1 MPKVLVVGASN
12 VDYVALSNNKLIR
25 KDSNIGKLNITF
37 GGVGRN
43 IVENLAILEDD
54 VSFITFLG
62 NDSFGKELRKDLES
76 INVKIYSPNKKERTS
91 SYLAVLDSN
100 GDMDVAICD
109 TEIIDKSTVE
119 DIKPFDDVISEFT
132 SIVLDANINS
142 KIIDHIFKEYSDKK
156 ILVEAVS
163 ANKVKRYEKYLD
175 KIYLFKSNVLEAK
188 HLLNLYNA
196 EPMLLAKILMER
208 GVKNVVI
215 TDGGKPVIIGENNEV
230 VFITPKPIEKIISA
244 SGAGDSLF
252 AGLIHGLIN
261 GASLVE
267 SVAFGIKVSQMTL
280 MVEES
285 VNKDIKKIKDLI
297 RKRDL

>member
-1 MPKVLVVGASN
+1 MSKVLVVGASN

-132 SIVLDANINS
+132 SIVLDANIND
-142 KIIDHIFKEYSDKK
+142 KIIDHIFKEYGDKK

-188 HLLNLYNA
+188 HLLNLYDA
-196 EPMLLAKILMER
+196 EPMLLAKRLMER

-230 VFITPKPIEKIISA
+230 VFVTPKPIEKIISA

-267 SVAFGIKVSQMTL
+267 SVAFGTKVSQMTL

>member
-1 MPKVLVVGASN
+1 MPKVLVVGSSN

-132 SIVLDANINS
+132 SIVLDANIND

-188 HLLNLYNA
+188 HLLNLYDA
-196 EPMLLAKILMER
+196 EPMLLAKRLMER

-230 VFITPKPIEKIISA
+230 VFVTPKPIEKIISA

>member
-62 NDSFGKELRKDLES
+62 NDGFGKELRKDLES
-76 INVKIYSPNKKERTS
+76 INVKVYSPNKKERTS

-132 SIVLDANINS
+132 SIVLDANIND

-196 EPMLLAKILMER
+196 EPMLLAKRLMER

-230 VFITPKPIEKIISA
+230 VFVTPKPIEKIISA

>member
-132 SIVLDANINS
+132 SIVLDANIND

-188 HLLNLYNA
+188 HLLNLYDA
-196 EPMLLAKILMER
+196 EPMLLAKRLMER

>member
-1 MPKVLVVGASN
+1 MSKVLVVGASN

-76 INVKIYSPNKKERTS
+76 INVKVYSPNKKERTS

-132 SIVLDANINS
+132 SIVLDANIND

-188 HLLNLYNA
+188 HLLNLYDA
-196 EPMLLAKILMER
+196 EPMLLAKRLMER

-230 VFITPKPIEKIISA
+230 VFVTPKPIEKIISA

>member
-76 INVKIYSPNKKERTS
+76 INVKVYSPNKKERTS

>member
-1 MPKVLVVGASN
+1 
-12 VDYVALSNNKLIR
+12 
-25 KDSNIGKLNITF
+25 
-37 GGVGRN
+37 
-43 IVENLAILEDD
+43 
-54 VSFITFLG
+54 
-62 NDSFGKELRKDLES
+62 
-76 INVKIYSPNKKERTS
+76 
-91 SYLAVLDSN
+91 
-100 GDMDVAICD
+100 MDVAICD

-132 SIVLDANINS
+132 SIVLDANIND

-208 GVKNVVI
+208 GVNNVVI
-215 TDGGKPVIIGENNEV
+215 TDGGKPVIIGENKEV

>member
-132 SIVLDANINS
+132 SIVLDANING
-142 KIIDHIFKEYSDKK
+142 KIIDHIFKEYGDKK

-188 HLLNLYNA
+188 HLLNLYDA

-230 VFITPKPIEKIISA
+230 VFVTPKPIEKIISA

>member
-119 DIKPFDDVISEFT
+119 DIEPFDDVISEFT
-132 SIVLDANINS
+132 SIVLDANIND

-188 HLLNLYNA
+188 HLLNLYDA
-196 EPMLLAKILMER
+196 EPMLLAKRLMKR

-230 VFITPKPIEKIISA
+230 VFVTPKPIEKIISA

>member
-62 NDSFGKELRKDLES
+62 NDGFGKELRKDLES
-76 INVKIYSPNKKERTS
+76 INVKVYSPNKKERTS

-132 SIVLDANINS
+132 SIVLDANIND

-196 EPMLLAKILMER
+196 EPMLLAKRLMER

>member
-76 INVKIYSPNKKERTS
+76 INVKVYSPNKKERTS

-132 SIVLDANINS
+132 SIVLDANIND
-142 KIIDHIFKEYSDKK
+142 KIIDHIFKEYGDKK

-188 HLLNLYNA
+188 HLLNLYDA
-196 EPMLLAKILMER
+196 EPMLLAKRLMER

-230 VFITPKPIEKIISA
+230 VFVTPKPIEKIISA

>member
-188 HLLNLYNA
+188 HLLNLYDA
-196 EPMLLAKILMER
+196 EPMLLAKRLMER

-230 VFITPKPIEKIISA
+230 VFVTPKPIEKIISA

>member
-119 DIKPFDDVISEFT
+119 DIEPFDDVISEFT
-132 SIVLDANINS
+132 SIVLDANIND

-188 HLLNLYNA
+188 HLLNLYDA
-196 EPMLLAKILMER
+196 EPMLLAKRLMER

>member
-1 MPKVLVVGASN
+1 MSKVLVVGASN

-119 DIKPFDDVISEFT
+119 DIEPFDDVISEFT
-132 SIVLDANINS
+132 SIVLDANIND
-142 KIIDHIFKEYSDKK
+142 KIIDHIFKEYGDKK

-188 HLLNLYNA
+188 HLLNLYDA
-196 EPMLLAKILMER
+196 EPMLLAKRLMER

-230 VFITPKPIEKIISA
+230 VFVTPKPIEKIISA

>member
-12 VDYVALSNNKLIR
+12 VDYVALSSNKLIR

-119 DIKPFDDVISEFT
+119 DIEPFDDVISEFT
-132 SIVLDANINS
+132 SIVLDANIND

-188 HLLNLYNA
+188 HLLNLYDA
-196 EPMLLAKILMER
+196 EPMLLAKRLMER

-230 VFITPKPIEKIISA
+230 VFVTPKPIEKIISA

>member
-76 INVKIYSPNKKERTS
+76 INVKVYSPNKKERTS

-119 DIKPFDDVISEFT
+119 DIEPFDDVISEFT
-132 SIVLDANINS
+132 SIVLDANIND

-188 HLLNLYNA
+188 HLLNLYDA
-196 EPMLLAKILMER
+196 EPMLLAKRLMER

-230 VFITPKPIEKIISA
+230 VFVTPKPIEKIISA

>member
-132 SIVLDANINS
+132 SIVLDANINE

-188 HLLNLYNA
+188 HLLNLYDA
-196 EPMLLAKILMER
+196 EPMLLAKRLMER

-230 VFITPKPIEKIISA
+230 VFVTPKPIEKIISA

>member
-132 SIVLDANINS
+132 SIVLDANIHD

-188 HLLNLYNA
+188 HLLNLYDA
-196 EPMLLAKILMER
+196 EPMLLAKRLMER

-230 VFITPKPIEKIISA
+230 VFVTPKPIEKIISA

>member
-119 DIKPFDDVISEFT
+119 DIEPFDDVISEFT
-132 SIVLDANINS
+132 SIVLDANIND

-188 HLLNLYNA
+188 HLLNLYDA
-196 EPMLLAKILMER
+196 EPMLLAKRLMER

-230 VFITPKPIEKIISA
+230 VFVTPKPIEKIISA

>member
-1 MPKVLVVGASN
+1 MSKVLVVGASN

-132 SIVLDANINS
+132 SIVLDANIND

-188 HLLNLYNA
+188 HLLNLYDA
-196 EPMLLAKILMER
+196 EPMLLAKRLMER

-230 VFITPKPIEKIISA
+230 VFVTPKPIEKIISA

>member
-132 SIVLDANINS
+132 SIVLDANIND
-142 KIIDHIFKEYSDKK
+142 KIIDHIFKEYIDKK

-188 HLLNLYNA
+188 HLLNLYDA
-196 EPMLLAKILMER
+196 EPMLLAKRLMER

-230 VFITPKPIEKIISA
+230 VFVTPKPIEKIISA

>member
-62 NDSFGKELRKDLES
+62 NDGFGKELRKDLES
-76 INVKIYSPNKKERTS
+76 INVKVYSPNKKERTS

-132 SIVLDANINS
+132 SIVLDANIND

>member
-132 SIVLDANINS
+132 SIVLDANIND

-188 HLLNLYNA
+188 YLLNLYDA
-196 EPMLLAKILMER
+196 EPMLLAKRLMER

-230 VFITPKPIEKIISA
+230 VFVTPKPIEKIISA

>member
-132 SIVLDANINS
+132 SIVLDANIND

-188 HLLNLYNA
+188 HLLNLYDA
-196 EPMLLAKILMER
+196 EPMLLAKRLMER

-230 VFITPKPIEKIISA
+230 VFVTPKPIEKIISA

>member
-25 KDSNIGKLNITF
+25 KDSNIGRLNITF

-76 INVKIYSPNKKERTS
+76 INVKVYSPNKKERTS

-132 SIVLDANINS
+132 SIVLDANIND

>member
-76 INVKIYSPNKKERTS
+76 INVKVYSPNKKERTS

-132 SIVLDANINS
+132 SIVLDANIND

-196 EPMLLAKILMER
+196 EPMLLAKILMEK

>member
-62 NDSFGKELRKDLES
+62 NDGFGKELRKDLES
-76 INVKIYSPNKKERTS
+76 INVKVYSPNKKERTS

-132 SIVLDANINS
+132 SIVLDANIND

-230 VFITPKPIEKIISA
+230 VFVTPKPIEKIISA

>member
-62 NDSFGKELRKDLES
+62 NDGFGKELRKDLES
-76 INVKIYSPNKKERTS
+76 INVKVYSPNKKERTS

>member
-119 DIKPFDDVISEFT
+119 DIEPFDDVISEFT
-132 SIVLDANINS
+132 SIVLDANINE

-188 HLLNLYNA
+188 HLLNLYDA
-196 EPMLLAKILMER
+196 EPMLLAKRLMER

-230 VFITPKPIEKIISA
+230 VFVTPKPIEKIISA

>member
-12 VDYVALSNNKLIR
+12 VDYAALSNNKLIT

-62 NDSFGKELRKDLES
+62 NDGFGKELRKDLES
-76 INVKIYSPNKKERTS
+76 INVKVYSPNKKERTS

-132 SIVLDANINS
+132 SIVLDANIND

-230 VFITPKPIEKIISA
+230 VFVTPKPIEKIISA

>member
-62 NDSFGKELRKDLES
+62 NDGFGKELRKDLES
-76 INVKIYSPNKKERTS
+76 INVKVYSPNKKERTS

-119 DIKPFDDVISEFT
+119 AIKPFDDVISEFT
-132 SIVLDANINS
+132 SIVLDANIND

-196 EPMLLAKILMER
+196 EPMLLAKRLMER

-215 TDGGKPVIIGENNEV
+215 TDGGKPVIIGENKEV

>member
-132 SIVLDANINS
+132 SIVLDANIND
-142 KIIDHIFKEYSDKK
+142 KIIDHIFKEYGDKK

-188 HLLNLYNA
+188 HLLNLYDA
-196 EPMLLAKILMER
+196 EPMLLAKRLMER

-230 VFITPKPIEKIISA
+230 VFVTPKPIEKIISA

>member
-132 SIVLDANINS
+132 SIVLDANING

-188 HLLNLYNA
+188 HLLNLYDA
-196 EPMLLAKILMER
+196 EPMLLAKRLMER

-230 VFITPKPIEKIISA
+230 VFVTPKPIEKIISA

>member
-132 SIVLDANINS
+132 SIVLDANIND

-188 HLLNLYNA
+188 HLLNLYDA
-196 EPMLLAKILMER
+196 EPMLLAKRLMER

-230 VFITPKPIEKIISA
+230 VFVTPKPIEKIISA

-280 MVEES
+280 LVEES

>member
-119 DIKPFDDVISEFT
+119 DIEPFDDVISEFT
-132 SIVLDANINS
+132 SIVLDANIND
-142 KIIDHIFKEYSDKK
+142 KIIDHIFKEYGDKK

-188 HLLNLYNA
+188 HLLNLYDA
-196 EPMLLAKILMER
+196 EPMLLAKRLMER

-230 VFITPKPIEKIISA
+230 VFVTPKPIEKIISA

>member
-132 SIVLDANINS
+132 SIVLDANIND

-188 HLLNLYNA
+188 HLLNLYDA
-196 EPMLLAKILMER
+196 EPMLLAKRLMER

-230 VFITPKPIEKIISA
+230 VFVTPKPIEKIISA

-267 SVAFGIKVSQMTL
+267 SVAFGIKVSQKTL

>member
-62 NDSFGKELRKDLES
+62 NDGFGKELRKDLES
-76 INVKIYSPNKKERTS
+76 INVKVYSPNKKERTS

-132 SIVLDANINS
+132 SIVLDANIND

-196 EPMLLAKILMER
+196 EPMLLAKRLMER

-230 VFITPKPIEKIISA
+230 VFITPKPIEKKISA

>member
-25 KDSNIGKLNITF
+25 KDSNIGKLNIAF

-132 SIVLDANINS
+132 SIVLDANIND

-156 ILVEAVS
+156 ILVEAVY

-188 HLLNLYNA
+188 HLLNLYDA
-196 EPMLLAKILMER
+196 EPMLLAKRLMER

-230 VFITPKPIEKIISA
+230 VFVTPKPIEKIISA

>member
-62 NDSFGKELRKDLES
+62 NDGFGKELRKDLES
-76 INVKIYSPNKKERTS
+76 INVKVYSPNKKERTS

-132 SIVLDANINS
+132 SIVLDANIND

-215 TDGGKPVIIGENNEV
+215 TDGGKPVIIGENKEV

>member
-119 DIKPFDDVISEFT
+119 DIEPFDDVISEFT
-132 SIVLDANINS
+132 SIVLDANIND

-188 HLLNLYNA
+188 HLLNLYDA
-196 EPMLLAKILMER
+196 EPMLLAKRLMER
-208 GVKNVVI
+208 GVENVVI

-230 VFITPKPIEKIISA
+230 VFVTPKPIEKIISA